1 MEQEKTTY
9 IYGIRA
15 ILEAIESGEEIS
27 KVYLLKDGDGILLN
41 NLKTQARNKKITTS
55 FVPIEKLDHLAKG
68 NHQGAVAAISPITFA
83 SLEGILEFHNES
95 EKSTYLLLDGVTDV
109 RNFGAIIRTA
119 ACTGVKAIVIA
130 AQGSAPINAA
140 TVKTSAGAAFSIPI
154 CKVDHIKDA
163 VFLMQSYG
171 ITTFGATEKS
181 SNIIYDVDANKSIAL
196 VMGSEDKGINPSTLK
211 VLDYKVKLPMKGEI
225 DSLNVSVAC
234 GALLYEILR
243 QQNS

>member
-15 ILEAIESGEEIS
+15 IMEAIESGEEIS
-27 KVYLLKDGDGILLN
+27 KVYLLKDGDGVLLN
-41 NLKTQARNKKITTS
+41 NLKTQARNLKITTS
-55 FVPIEKLDHLAKG
+55 FVPIEKLDHLAHG

-83 SLEGILEFHNES
+83 SLETILEEQQAE
-95 EKSTYLLLDGVTDV
+95 EKSIYLLLDGVTDV

-119 ACTGVKAIVIA
+119 ACTGVKAIVVA
-130 AQGSAPINAA
+130 ANGSAPINAA
-140 TVKTSAGAAFSIPI
+140 TVKTSAGAAFTIPI

-181 SNIIYDVDANKSIAL
+181 ADVIYDVDANKSIAL

-211 VLDYKVKLPMKGEI
+211 VLDTRVRLPMKGEI

-234 GALLYEILR
+234 GALLYEIVR
-243 QQNS
+243 QQGS

>member
-15 ILEAIESGEEIS
+15 IMEAIESGEEIS
-27 KVYLLKDGDGILLN
+27 KVYLLKDGDGVLLN
-41 NLKTQARNKKITTS
+41 NLKTQARNLKITTS
-55 FVPIEKLDHLAKG
+55 FVPIEKLDHLAHG

-83 SLEGILEFHNES
+83 SLETILEAQETE
-95 EKSTYLLLDGVTDV
+95 EKSIYLLLDGVTDV

-119 ACTGVKAIVIA
+119 ACTGVKAIVVA
-130 AQGSAPINAA
+130 ANGSAPINAA
-140 TVKTSAGAAFSIPI
+140 TVKTSAGAAFTIPI

-171 ITTFGATEKS
+171 IATFGATEKS
-181 SNIIYDVDANKSIAL
+181 AEVIYDVDANKSIAL

-211 VLDYKVKLPMKGEI
+211 VLDTRVRLPMKGEI

-234 GALLYEILR
+234 GALLYEIVR
-243 QQNS
+243 QQGS

>member
-15 ILEAIESGEEIS
+15 IMEAIESGEEIS
-27 KVYLLKDGDGILLN
+27 KVYLLKDGDGVLLN
-41 NLKTQARNKKITTS
+41 NLKTQARNLKITTS
-55 FVPIEKLDHLAKG
+55 FVPIEKLDHLAHG

-83 SLEGILEFHNES
+83 SLETILEQQQAE
-95 EKSTYLLLDGVTDV
+95 EKSIYLLLDGVTDV

-119 ACTGVKAIVIA
+119 ACTGVKAIVVA
-130 AQGSAPINAA
+130 ANGSAPINAA
-140 TVKTSAGAAFSIPI
+140 TVKTSAGAAFTIPI

-181 SNIIYDVDANKSIAL
+181 ADVIYDVDANKSIAL

-211 VLDYKVKLPMKGEI
+211 VLDTRVRLPMKGEI

-234 GALLYEILR
+234 GALLYEIVR
-243 QQNS
+243 QQGS